1 MGTGKKTIL
10 VMIPAECDKSMAFGA
25 TQRVA
30 IVAIR
35 VAIRTAVRVGQ
46 LAPEERSAFP

>member
-1 MGTGKKTIL
+1 
-10 VMIPAECDKSMAFGA
+10 MIPAECDKSMAFDATQAFGA

-30 IVAIR
+30 RVAIR